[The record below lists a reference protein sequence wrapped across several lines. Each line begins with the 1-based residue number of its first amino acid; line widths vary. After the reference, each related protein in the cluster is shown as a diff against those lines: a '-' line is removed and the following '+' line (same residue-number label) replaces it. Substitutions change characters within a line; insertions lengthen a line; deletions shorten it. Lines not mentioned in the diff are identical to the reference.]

1 MALLSTHES
10 RMGVMAAEYARV
22 AGYGLLELLRR
33 TGAARESLRFRGR
46 AAYGLSRSTVR
57 YAAAA
62 LAEFRPLR

>member
-1 MALLSTHES
+1 MALLSTRES

-22 AGYGLLELLRR
+22 VGYGLLELARR
-33 TGAARESLRFRGR
+33 GGAPAESLLARGR

-62 LAEFRPLR
+62 LSGLCSR